1 MKNNLLKTLIILIAV
16 SFVTL
21 QSCEKKSLVDV
32 GDEKFSE
39 TITDANINMQQSE
52 TFVYYIDDIQTN
64 KEEFDEYTNKYEDP
78 FIIYTGKKDEE
89 TEKIINLVYAYT
101 TEAGYINYGEK
112 NNLKLKELLDFEK
125 HMREYAKKSGTIAEY
140 EKTGKVPESYTNYE
154 EAYYNKVAK
163 GGNKALLVEFS
174 KEHWRQGSH
183 VYMGHT
189 YAVMPIGWD
198 RKVSSLQYIGAAG
211 NASLYKK
218 RFYGRRIGYFPKV
231 GSTVINLYG
240 HADNAT
246 RSAIKHW

>member
-1 MKNNLLKTLIILIAV
+1 MSKNLLKTVIILIAV
-16 SFVTL
+16 AFVTL
-21 QSCEKKSLVDV
+21 QSCEKK
-32 GDEKFSE
+32 EFIE
-39 TITDANINMQQSE
+39 TENKTENNEILNINENIEVAE
-52 TFVYYIDDIQTN
+52 TFIYNIDDIQVN

-78 FIIYTGKKDEE
+78 FIIYTGKENEE
-89 TEKIINLVYAYT
+89 TKEIINVVYAYT
-101 TEAGYINYGEK
+101 TEAGYIKYGEK
-112 NNLKLKELLDFEK
+112 NNLKLKELLDFET
-125 HMREYAKKSGTIAEY
+125 HMREYAEKSGAIAEF
-140 EKTGKVPESYTNYE
+140 ERTGKVPESYKKYE
-154 EAYYNKVAK
+154 EAYYNKVSK

-183 VYMGHT
+183 VYMGHM
-189 YAVMPIGWD
+189 YAVMPLSWD

-211 NASLYKK
+211 NASLYKN